1 MKIVYTE
8 SGRRALDEF
17 KEEQIQELV
26 RDLEQR
32 ITSRKYVFGDEE
44 VEVTANDVRMAAEMR
59 TIQPQLLRSRLSST
73 RLILM
78 VYMVLGALT
87 SVAGLFWGT
96 LRTLYADDPIRFML
110 VVSGVAIALM
120 SYVMLARF
128 RERDREIQRME
139 DIKRIE
145 RVVGRDA

>member
-8 SGRRALDEF
+8 SGQRALAEF
-17 KEEQIQELV
+17 KERQIDELV

-44 VEVTANDVRMAAEMR
+44 VEVTGNDVKMAAELR
-59 TIQPQLLRSRLSST
+59 TLQPQLNRARFTST

-78 VYMVLGALT
+78 VYMVLGSLT
-87 SVAGLFWGT
+87 AIAGLFWST

-110 VVSGVAIALM
+110 VVSGVAISLM

-145 RVVGRDA
+145 RVVSRDA